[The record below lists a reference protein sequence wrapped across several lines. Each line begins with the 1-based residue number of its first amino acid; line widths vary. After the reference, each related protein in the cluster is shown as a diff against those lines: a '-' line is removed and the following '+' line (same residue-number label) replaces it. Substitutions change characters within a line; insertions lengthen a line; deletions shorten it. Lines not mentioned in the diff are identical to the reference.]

1 MTSALT
7 DWVRRTPFTL
17 AVMVVTVVVM
27 FATRDFLHPLPRG
40 AAGSAGLQSTDLVIG
55 QWWSFATTVFLT
67 PGVLGLLAALA
78 VLAGVLGLA
87 EITVGTARTA
97 ALFVSCQLAAAVV
110 FTGVV
115 QFGGALGVEWLAGMR
130 EATLMGPFAAAAG
143 TLMAASR
150 LVSVMWRRRMRSL
163 TLAIALMLTL
173 YVGHA
178 QNLFILIGAVVGL
191 LLGAAV
197 FPARVPS
204 YVAHPTSRETRTIL
218 AIVVAVFAVGPLMAA
233 VAHIPVGPLSGLR
246 NLVVNPVP
254 SIGQLQAACPPVE
267 EACRGLGHGMG
278 LWGPGG
284 HLLALAPML
293 LLLACAEGLRRGN
306 RLALWMAVYL
316 HLVIGVMSG
325 FYLQVFAGFGLPLL
339 RGRRVL
345 SINGSMWEILP
356 VVLVP
361 FVIAAVLV
369 SRRRH
374 FHIDPNPALRRRAI
388 VLLPLM
394 LGVFVVLYSA
404 AWYAEGNEYGEY
416 GIIGLLASLPRVLL
430 PYPFPFSYGAAVYP
444 HGFFTTLLFSMGGA
458 VLWTAS
464 VVMVLGLFLSRRVT
478 SGPAGAGRAAAAAL
492 VRRGGDSLSWMAL
505 WPGNEY
511 WFTPS
516 GTAGVAYQVHFGVAV
531 TVGGPLGEPDDHA
544 AAVDGFID
552 YCAEQSLTPC
562 FYSLTNECWET
573 LRRRGFHRAAVAT
586 ETLLDVRVMEFKGK
600 EWQNVRTALNK
611 AAKLQVTATWHR
623 YSTLSNGLRTQIH
636 EISEDWVSGQALPEL
651 GFTLGGVEE
660 LKDDNVQICLAVDA
674 TGRVHG
680 VTSWLPVFAHGEVVS
695 WTLDF
700 MRRNDDAFKGVM
712 EFLIAE
718 AVLHF
723 RDQVEYISLSGSP
736 LSISA
741 PEVPAAAAVREAGST
756 REGGV
761 AQGGAAVHGAA
772 DGAAYGAPLDAAG
785 AASGTARERGAAADG
800 PAEAAFVHPLVALE
814 GTSMERIL
822 ALLARTLEPV
832 YGFASLAN
840 FKKRFQPRHRT
851 LYMAY
856 QDPLSLPAIGR
867 AVGEAYMPN
876 VSVRG
881 LARLLRRT

>member
-1 MTSALT
+1 MTASLT
-7 DWVRRTPFTL
+7 GWVRRMPFTL
-17 AVMVVTVVVM
+17 ALLAATVLVVVG
-27 FATRDFLHPLPRG
+27 TRTFLHPLPRA
-40 AAGSAGLQSTDLVIG
+40 AAGSAGLQSTDLVTG
-55 QWWSFATTVFLT
+55 QWWSFVTTLFLA
-67 PGVLGLLAALA
+67 PGPVGLLAAVA
-78 VLAGVLGLA
+78 VLTGVLGLA
-87 EITVGTARTA
+87 ESTIGSWRTA
-97 ALFVSCQLAAAVV
+97 VVFFSCQLAAAVV

-115 QFGGALGVEWLAGMR
+115 LVGAAVGIEWLGGMR
-130 EATLMGPFAAAAG
+130 QATLMGPFAASAG
-143 TLMAASR
+143 ALMAASR
-150 LVSVMWRRRMRSL
+150 LISVMWRRRVRSL

-178 QNLFILIGAVVGL
+178 QNLFIL
-191 LLGAAV
+191 LGALAGLV
-197 FPARVPS
+197 LGIAMFPARTPS
-204 YVAHPTSRETRTIL
+204 YITRSTSRETRTNL

-233 VAHIPVGPLSGLR
+233 VAHIPVGPLAGLR

-254 SIGQLQAACPPVE
+254 SIGQLQAACAPLE
-267 EACRGLGHGMG
+267 ESCRGLGHGMG

-345 SINGSMWEILP
+345 SINSSMWEILP

-361 FVIAAVLV
+361 FIIAAVLV
-369 SRRRH
+369 ARRRH
-374 FHIDPNPALRRRAI
+374 FHIDPNPVLRRRAS
-388 VLLPLM
+388 VLLPL
-394 LGVFVVLYSA
+394 LLAGFVVLYGV
-404 AWYAEGNEYGEY
+404 AWYAEGNEQGEY
-416 GIIGLLASLPRVLL
+416 GFIGLFASLPRVLL
-430 PYPFPFSYGAAVYP
+430 PYPFPFGYGAAVYP
-444 HGFFTTLLFSMGGA
+444 HGFFTTLLFSLGGA

-464 VVMVLGLFLSRRVT
+464 VVAVLVLFLSRRVVT
-478 SGPAGAGRAAAAAL
+478 GPAGSDRAAAASL

-505 WPGNEY
+505 WPGNQY
-511 WFTPS
+511 WFNST
-516 GTAGVAYQVHFGVAV
+516 GTAGFAFQLHFGVAV
-531 TVGGPLGEPDDHA
+531 TVGGPLGEPADYPG
-544 AAVDGFID
+544 AVNEFID
-552 YCAEQSLTPC
+552 HCAEQSITPC
-562 FYSLTNECWET
+562 FYSLTDECWAS
-573 LRRRGFHRAAVAT
+573 LRSRGFHRAAVAT
-586 ETLLDVRVMEFKGK
+586 ETLLDIQSMEFKGK

-611 AAKLQVTATWHR
+611 AAKLQVHATWHK
-623 YSTLSNGLRTQIH
+623 YSTLSTGLRTQIH
-636 EISEDWVSGQALPEL
+636 EISEEWVSGRALPEL
-651 GFTLGGVEE
+651 GFTLGGVAE
-660 LKDDNVQICLAVDA
+660 LKDDDVQICLAVDA

-680 VTSWLPVFAHGEVVS
+680 VTSWLPVFAHGDVAS

-736 LSISA
+736 LSVEGTGTGPGPGGGTV
-741 PEVPAAAAVREAGST
+741 PET
-756 REGGV
+756 GG
-761 AQGGAAVHGAA
+761 
-772 DGAAYGAPLDAAG
+772 DGAAGSAGEQAPTD
-785 AASGTARERGAAADG
+785 
-800 PAEAAFVHPLVALE
+800 VHPLAALE

-822 ALLARTLEPV
+822 AVLGRTLEPV

-856 QDPLSLPAIGR
+856 QDPFSLPVIGR

-876 VSVRG
+876 VSVRE
-881 LARLLRRT
+881 LTRLLRKA

>member
-1 MTSALT
+1 MTAAFAS
-7 DWVRRTPFTL
+7 WVRRTPFSL
-17 AVMVVTVVVM
+17 AVVAATVVVVVG
-27 FATRDFLHPLPRG
+27 TRSVIYPLSRFVAG
-40 AAGSAGLQSTDLVIG
+40 AAGLQSTDLVHG
-55 QWWSFATTVFLT
+55 QWWSFITTLFLT
-67 PGVLGLLAALA
+67 QGPAGLLAALA
-78 VLAGVLGLA
+78 LLIGVLGLA
-87 EITVGTARTA
+87 EVTVGTWRAA
-97 ALFVSCQLAAAVV
+97 ALFFSVQLAAAVV

-115 QFGGALGVEWLAGMR
+115 QLGGALGIEWLQGMQ
-130 EATLMGPFAAAAG
+130 EATLMGPYAASAG
-143 TLMAASR
+143 ALMAASR
-150 LVSVMWRRRMRSL
+150 LVSRMWRRRMRNL
-163 TLAIALMLTL
+163 VLATAVMLTL

-178 QNLFILIGAVVGL
+178 QNLFILVAALVGL
-191 LLGAAV
+191 VMGMALL
-197 FPARVPS
+197 PARTAP
-204 YVAHPTSRETRTIL
+204 YVVRSTSRETRTNL

-233 VAHIPVGPLSGLR
+233 VAHIPVGPLARLR

-254 SIGQLQAACPPVE
+254 SIGQLQAACTPLE
-267 EACRGLGHGMG
+267 ESCRGLGHGMG

-316 HLVIGVMSG
+316 HLVIGVMSA

-345 SINGSMWEILP
+345 SIDSSAWEVFP

-374 FHIDPNPALRRRAI
+374 FHIDPDPALRRRAA
-388 VLLPLM
+388 VLLPIM
-394 LGVFVVLYSA
+394 LGAFVALYAA
-404 AWYAEGNEYGEY
+404 AWYLEGNEQGKYGF
-416 GIIGLLASLPRVLL
+416 IGLFASLPRVLL
-430 PYPFPFSYGAAVYP
+430 PYPFPFGYGAAVYP
-444 HGFFTTLLFSMGGA
+444 HGFFSTLLFSMGGA
-458 VLWTAS
+458 ALWTAS
-464 VVMVLGLFLSRRVT
+464 VVVVLGLFLSRRVV
-478 SGPAGAGRAAAAAL
+478 SGPAGADKAAAAAL
-492 VRRGGDSLSWMAL
+492 VHRGGDSLSWMAL

-511 WFTPS
+511 WFTPAR
-516 GTAGVAYQVHFGVAV
+516 TAGFAYQEHFGVAV
-531 TVGGPLGEPDDHA
+531 TVGGPLGEPADYP
-544 AAVDGFID
+544 AAVNGFID
-552 YCAEQSLTPC
+552 YCSEQSLTPC
-562 FYSLTNECWET
+562 FYSLTDECWET
-573 LRRRGFHRAAVAT
+573 LERRGFHRAGVAT
-586 ETLLDVRVMEFKGK
+586 ETLLDIRAMEFKGK

-611 AAKLQVTATWHR
+611 AAKLQVEASWQK
-623 YSTLSNGLRTQIH
+623 YSGLSTGLRTQIH
-636 EISEDWVSGQALPEL
+636 EISEDWVSERALPEL
-651 GFTLGGVEE
+651 GFTLGTVEQ
-660 LKDDNVQICLAVDA
+660 LKDDNVQVCLAVDG

-680 VTSWLPVFAHGEVVS
+680 VTSWLPVFADGEVVS

-700 MRRNDDAFKGVM
+700 MRRNDGAFKGVM

-736 LSISA
+736 LAVSA
-741 PEVPAAAAVREAGST
+741 PEVPAA
-756 REGGV
+756 EGG
-761 AQGGAAVHGAA
+761 
-772 DGAAYGAPLDAAG
+772 P
-785 AASGTARERGAAADG
+785 GTAA
-800 PAEAAFVHPLVALE
+800 AEAPGTDMHPLLALE

-822 ALLARTLEPV
+822 GVLARTLEPV

-876 VSVRG
+876 VSVRE
-881 LARLLRRT
+881 LTRLLRRA

>member
-1 MTSALT
+1 
-7 DWVRRTPFTL
+7 
-17 AVMVVTVVVM
+17 
-27 FATRDFLHPLPRG
+27 
-40 AAGSAGLQSTDLVIG
+40 
-55 QWWSFATTVFLT
+55 
-67 PGVLGLLAALA
+67 
-78 VLAGVLGLA
+78 
-87 EITVGTARTA
+87 
-97 ALFVSCQLAAAVV
+97 
-110 FTGVV
+110 
-115 QFGGALGVEWLAGMR
+115 
-130 EATLMGPFAAAAG
+130 
-143 TLMAASR
+143 
-150 LVSVMWRRRMRSL
+150 
-163 TLAIALMLTL
+163 
-173 YVGHA
+173 
-178 QNLFILIGAVVGL
+178 
-191 LLGAAV
+191 
-197 FPARVPS
+197 
-204 YVAHPTSRETRTIL
+204 
-218 AIVVAVFAVGPLMAA
+218 
-233 VAHIPVGPLSGLR
+233 
-246 NLVVNPVP
+246 
-254 SIGQLQAACPPVE
+254 
-267 EACRGLGHGMG
+267 
-278 LWGPGG
+278 
-284 HLLALAPML
+284 
-293 LLLACAEGLRRGN
+293 
-306 RLALWMAVYL
+306 
-316 HLVIGVMSG
+316 
-325 FYLQVFAGFGLPLL
+325 
-339 RGRRVL
+339 
-345 SINGSMWEILP
+345 
-356 VVLVP
+356 
-361 FVIAAVLV
+361 
-369 SRRRH
+369 
-374 FHIDPNPALRRRAI
+374 
-388 VLLPLM
+388 
-394 LGVFVVLYSA
+394 
-404 AWYAEGNEYGEY
+404 
-416 GIIGLLASLPRVLL
+416 
-430 PYPFPFSYGAAVYP
+430 
-444 HGFFTTLLFSMGGA
+444 
-458 VLWTAS
+458 
-464 VVMVLGLFLSRRVT
+464 
-478 SGPAGAGRAAAAAL
+478 
-492 VRRGGDSLSWMAL
+492 
-505 WPGNEY
+505 
-511 WFTPS
+511 
-516 GTAGVAYQVHFGVAV
+516 
-531 TVGGPLGEPDDHA
+531 
-544 AAVDGFID
+544 
-552 YCAEQSLTPC
+552 LTPC

>member
-1 MTSALT
+1 M
-7 DWVRRTPFTL
+7 F
-17 AVMVVTVVVM
+17 TVVVQVG
-27 FATRDFLHPLPRG
+27 G
-40 AAGSAGLQSTDLVIG
+40 AAGI
-55 QWWSFATTVFLT
+55 
-67 PGVLGLLAALA
+67 
-78 VLAGVLGLA
+78 
-87 EITVGTARTA
+87 
-97 ALFVSCQLAAAVV
+97 
-110 FTGVV
+110 
-115 QFGGALGVEWLAGMR
+115 EWLDGMR
-130 EATLMGPFAAAAG
+130 QATLMGPFAASAG

-150 LVSVMWRRRMRSL
+150 VISVMWRRRVRSL
-163 TLAIALMLTL
+163 TMATALMLTL
-173 YVGHA
+173 YVGHS
-178 QNLFILIGAVVGL
+178 QNLFILLGS
-191 LLGAAV
+191 LLGLVLGSAV
-197 FPARVPS
+197 FPARKAT
-204 YVAHPTSRETRTIL
+204 YVAHSTSRETRTNL

-233 VAHIPVGPLSGLR
+233 ISHIPVGPLAGLR

-254 SIGQLQAACPPVE
+254 SIGQLQAACLPFE
-267 EACRGLGHGMG
+267 ESCQGLGHGLG

-316 HLVIGVMSG
+316 HLVIGIMSG

-345 SINGSMWEILP
+345 AVDSSMWEILP

-361 FVIAAVLV
+361 FAIAAVLV

-374 FHIDPNPALRRRAI
+374 FHIDPNPVLRRRAF

-394 LGVFVVLYSA
+394 LGVFVVLYA
-404 AWYAEGNEYGEY
+404 VAWYAEGNEFGEY
-416 GIIGLLASLPRVLL
+416 GFIGLFASLPRVLL
-430 PYPFPFSYGAAVYP
+430 PYPFPFGYGAAVYP
-444 HGFFTTLLFSMGGA
+444 HGFFSTLLFGMGGA

-464 VVMVLGLFLSRRVT
+464 VVAVLALFLSRRVVA
-478 SGPAGAGRAAAAAL
+478 GPAGADRAAAAAL

-505 WPGNEY
+505 WPGNQY
-511 WFTPS
+511 WFS
-516 GTAGVAYQVHFGVAV
+516 SSATAGFAFQEHFGVAV
-531 TVGGPLGEPDDHA
+531 TVGGPLGEPADYA
-544 AAVDGFID
+544 AAVNEFVDH
-552 YCAEQSLTPC
+552 CAEQSLTPC
-562 FYSLTNECWET
+562 FYSLTDECWEA
-573 LRRRGFHRAAVAT
+573 LASRGFRRAAVAT
-586 ETLLDVRVMEFKGK
+586 ETLLDLQAMEFKGK

-611 AAKLQVTATWHR
+611 AAKLQVNATWHR
-623 YSTLSNGLRTQIH
+623 YSGLSTGLRTQIH
-636 EISEDWVSGQALPEL
+636 EISEDWVSGRALPEL

-680 VTSWLPVFAHGEVVS
+680 VTSWLPVFAGGQVVS

-718 AVLHF
+718 AVQHF
-723 RDQVEYISLSGSP
+723 RGQVETISLSGSP
-736 LSISA
+736 LAID
-741 PEVPAAAAVREAGST
+741 PPAGAGSVVDD
-756 REGGV
+756 G
-761 AQGGAAVHGAA
+761 A
-772 DGAAYGAPLDAAG
+772 DGTQAAM
-785 AASGTARERGAAADG
+785 
-800 PAEAAFVHPLVALE
+800 HPLAALE

-822 ALLARTLEPV
+822 AVLARTLEPV

-856 QDPLSLPAIGR
+856 RDPLSLPVIGR

-876 VSVRG
+876 VSVRE
-881 LARLLRRT
+881 LTRLLRKA

>member
-1 MTSALT
+1 MIAALAG
-7 DWVRRTPFTL
+7 WVRRTPFTL
-17 AVMVVTVVVM
+17 AVMAATVVVVLG
-27 FATRDFLHPLPRG
+27 TRTFLHPLPRA
-40 AAGSAGLQSTDLVIG
+40 AAGAAGLQSTDLTTG
-55 QWWSFATTVFLT
+55 QWWSFITTIFLT
-67 PGVLGLLAALA
+67 AGPVGLLAGLA

-87 EITVGTARTA
+87 EMTVGTWRAA
-97 ALFVSCQLAAAVV
+97 ALFFSTQLAAAVV

-115 QFGGALGVEWLAGMR
+115 QLGGAVGIEWLGGMR
-130 EATLMGPFAAAAG
+130 EATLMGPFAASAG
-143 TLMAASR
+143 ALMAASR
-150 LVSVMWRRRMRSL
+150 LVSLMWRRRMRSL
-163 TLAIALMLTL
+163 TLGIALMLTL

-178 QNLFILIGAVVGL
+178 QNLFILVGAVTGL
-191 LLGAAV
+191 VLGMAV
-197 FPARVPS
+197 FPARTTS
-204 YVAHPTSRETRTIL
+204 YVARSTSRETRTNL

-233 VAHIPVGPLSGLR
+233 VAHIPVGPLAGLR

-254 SIGQLQAACPPVE
+254 SVRQLQAACTPLE
-267 EACRGLGHGMG
+267 ESCQGLGHGIG

-345 SINGSMWEILP
+345 SISSSMWEILP

-361 FVIAAVLV
+361 FIIAAFLV
-369 SRRRH
+369 ARRRH
-374 FHIDPNPALRRRAI
+374 FHIDPNPALRRRSIA
-388 VLLPLM
+388 LLLLM
-394 LGVFVVLYSA
+394 LGVFVVLYAA
-404 AWYAEGNEYGEY
+404 AWYAEGNELGQYGF
-416 GIIGLLASLPRVLL
+416 IGLFASLPRVLL

-464 VVMVLGLFLSRRVT
+464 VVVVLALFLSRRVVA
-478 SGPAGAGRAAAAAL
+478 GPAGADRAAAAEL

-505 WPGNEY
+505 WPGNQY
-511 WFTPS
+511 WFTPD
-516 GTAGVAYQVHFGVAV
+516 GTGGFAYQVHFGVAV
-531 TVGGPLGEPDDHA
+531 TVGGPLGGPAGRA

-562 FYSLTNECWET
+562 FYSLTDESWEA
-573 LRRRGFHRAAVAT
+573 LRRRGFRRAAVAT
-586 ETLLDVRVMEFKGK
+586 ETLLDIRALEFKGK

-611 AAKLQVTATWHR
+611 AAKLQINATWHK
-623 YSTLSNGLRTQIH
+623 YSTLSTGLRTQIH
-636 EISEDWVSGQALPEL
+636 EISEDWVSGRALPEL

-660 LKDDNVQICLAVDA
+660 LKDDNVQICLAVDS
-674 TGRVHG
+674 TGGVHG
-680 VTSWLPVFAHGEVVS
+680 VTSWLPVFADGAVVS

-700 MRRNDDAFKGVM
+700 MRRKDDAFKGVM

-723 RDQVEYISLSGSP
+723 RGEVEYISLSGSP
-736 LSISA
+736 LSVHAPDDPAPGVLHEATGVLHEDGRAKGRGTGMGLTAGEGPTAGEGGGTGAGGGASA
-741 PEVPAAAAVREAGST
+741 AAPAA
-756 REGGV
+756 
-761 AQGGAAVHGAA
+761 
-772 DGAAYGAPLDAAG
+772 
-785 AASGTARERGAAADG
+785 
-800 PAEAAFVHPLVALE
+800 VHPLVALE

-822 ALLARTLEPV
+822 AVLARTLEPA
-832 YGFASLAN
+832 YGFASLAK

-876 VSVRG
+876 VSVRE
-881 LARLLRRT
+881 LTRLLRRA